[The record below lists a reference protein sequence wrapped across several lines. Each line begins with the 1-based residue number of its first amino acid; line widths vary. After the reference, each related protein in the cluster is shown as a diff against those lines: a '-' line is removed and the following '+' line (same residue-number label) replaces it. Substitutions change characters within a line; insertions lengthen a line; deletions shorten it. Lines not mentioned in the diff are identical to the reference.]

1 MNYDD
6 VELMKVK
13 IKANKNIEFFIKDEV
28 LDQFKEEFGNIKLNG
43 LFFSFDNDNSSENSF
58 ALLQLQDVDIKNN
71 KIEIEANSEEGTV
84 ESDRILKKIWK
95 LMREMW

>member
-28 LDQFKEEFGNIKLNG
+28 LDQFKEEFRNIKLNG
-43 LFFSFDNDNSSENSF
+43 LFFSFDNDNSSKIR
-58 ALLQLQDVDIKNN
+58 LLYFNCKMGISKIIK
-71 KIEIEANSEEGTV
+71 S
-84 ESDRILKKIWK
+84 R
-95 LMREMW
+95 